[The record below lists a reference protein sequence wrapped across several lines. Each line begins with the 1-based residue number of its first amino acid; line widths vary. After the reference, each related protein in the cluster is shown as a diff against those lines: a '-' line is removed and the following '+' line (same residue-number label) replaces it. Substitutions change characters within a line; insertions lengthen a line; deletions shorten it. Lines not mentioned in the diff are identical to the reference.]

1 MGKEIVTQVQEVHR
15 VPYKINPC
23 PEGLRVAPI
32 TRGSVGG
39 RLEAEPMGTISRACL
54 TWKNLPEGE
63 EMAEKSAEGP

>member
-1 MGKEIVTQVQEVHR
+1 MGKTQALTPVR
-15 VPYKINPC
+15 GC

-32 TRGSVGG
+32 TRASVGG
-39 RLEAEPMGTISRACL
+39 SLEAEPMGTIPRACL